1 MNALLDTFDAAP
13 PDLRGRAVRAVL
25 ERLRSEAVRLRINA
39 ILQAGEMTLGEI
51 AGAATLSPAAL
62 AIAAGAEI
70 RRLQLLAPPDDD
82 ARNLIRIEM
91 KEAQ

>member
-1 MNALLDTFDAAP
+1 MSAELDSFDAAP
-13 PDLRGRAVRAVL
+13 PDLCGRAVRAVL

-39 ILQAGEMTLGEI
+39 VLQAGEMTLGEI

-70 RRLQLLAPPDDD
+70 RRLQLLPPAVDD
-82 ARNLIRIEM
+82 ARNSIRLPM
-91 KEAQ
+91 KEPA